1 LGKSFFIKHSENL
14 RQEPFYPS
22 ISFIN
27 LGEALK
33 GETSQLTVPLV
44 LS

>member
-1 LGKSFFIKHSENL
+1 
-14 RQEPFYPS
+14 
-22 ISFIN
+22 